1 MSELCSKFLRN
12 NAYSALIVFLTSVLK
27 ECFLTRCDF
36 VRADLGFDTNCVLFA
51 TVLCCLFVCVKLL
64 PSDTCC
70 SITRSTKVEH
80 VILSTHINTTAND
93 SL

>member
-36 VRADLGFDTNCVLFA
+36 VRADLGFDTNCVLFVV
-51 TVLCCLFVCVKLL
+51 VLCCLFVLSCYRVIPAAVSLGL
-64 PSDTCC
+64 Q
-70 SITRSTKVEH
+70 RSNMSFSAHT
-80 VILSTHINTTAND
+80 
-93 SL
+93 